1 MKKCY
6 PFIGLLFILFIFIF
20 SPSVKA
26 NDIKLGGQLN
36 ASLTGFYDS
45 EMGFGLLPG
54 VNLDLELF
62 LPPRNNHE
70 IRCAGYFFTDIAGGK
85 VDFFWKKLY
94 WKHRFEN
101 IHLTIGR
108 QPISWSFGSL
118 LNPVDYSLGAVA
130 LDREY
135 SAKYQNAMEAYFPIN
150 WNTSLSLVASLPGNS
165 RDLKIGV
172 RGRTLIK
179 DFDVTINFVQEQV
192 KTEEPGQ
199 QRFGVTAKG
208 DIGSFGVYGALGYY
222 RDETNSFS
230 LLAGVDYSYFFQAGN
245 QLYFQIEYLHVPPEI
260 LSQITG
266 SMMTE
271 QQQGKDK
278 NAKLLVGNA
287 SYQID
292 EFSSFSL
299 TSMCNFSDDSK
310 LIMPSYSNQLN
321 TNTTVKIQAGL
332 MMEEKQGQGSF
343 LLQSVFGELSQ
354 IFVELG
360 FNYTF

>member
-1 MKKCY
+1 
-6 PFIGLLFILFIFIF
+6 
-20 SPSVKA
+20 
-26 NDIKLGGQLN
+26 
-36 ASLTGFYDS
+36 
-45 EMGFGLLPG
+45 
-54 VNLDLELF
+54 
-62 LPPRNNHE
+62 
-70 IRCAGYFFTDIAGGK
+70 
-85 VDFFWKKLY
+85 
-94 WKHRFEN
+94 
-101 IHLTIGR
+101 
-108 QPISWSFGSL
+108 
-118 LNPVDYSLGAVA
+118 
-130 LDREY
+130 
-135 SAKYQNAMEAYFPIN
+135 
-150 WNTSLSLVASLPGNS
+150 LPGNS

-199 QRFGVTAKG
+199 QRFSVTAKG